1 MVTTTGPSARSGHRM
16 VAIKKKLFVFGG
28 FHDSSL
34 SYKYFNDVWMFNLE
48 TYQWQEI
55 NVTGTVKPIARSAG
69 CMAGTNDG
77 RILIWGGYSK
87 TNVKKEID
95 RGITHG
101 DMFCL
106 APDSKTFFVYNFL
119 SIFDLPIF
127 QKTTLK
133 PGNGHL

>member
-1 MVTTTGPSARSGHRM
+1 M

-34 SYKYFNDVWMFNLE
+34 SYKYFNDVWMFNME

-55 NVTGTVKPIARSAG
+55 NITGTVKPIARSAG
-69 CMAGTNDG
+69 CMAATNDG
-77 RILIWGGYSK
+77 KILVWGGYSK
-87 TNVKKEID
+87 TNVKKEVD

-106 APDSKTFFVYNFL
+106 APDSK
-119 SIFDLPIF
+119 SIYSLLTVR
-127 QKTTLK
+127 QLLQ
-133 PGNGHL
+133 H